1 MGYVFTGKDVHVW
14 SNKNQSNK
22 QWTECLYTV
31 LLSFFLAVV
40 ALCRVHGL
48 SLVAPSGGFSWLR
61 WAGFPLRRPLILLST
76 GSALQWLQC
85 VDSVIAALGLSSTVS
100 VVVTLGFRPGIE
112 LVSLAL
118 QGRFLTIEPPGKPI
132 SLLLNKIYAYGQRLD
147 HQYNVY
153 EVKLVEDEWFFFFNI
168 SAHINFCVTT
178 FAH

>member
-1 MGYVFTGKDVHVW
+1 MVG
-14 SNKNQSNK
+14 
-22 QWTECLYTV
+22 
-31 LLSFFLAVV
+31 
-40 ALCRVHGL
+40 LCRAHGL

-61 WAGFPLRRPLILLST
+61 WAGFPLRWPLILLST

-85 VDSVIAALGLSSTVS
+85 VDSVIAALGLSSTIS

-132 SLLLNKIYAYGQRLD
+132 SLLLNKIYAYGQRLN
-147 HQYNVY
+147 HEYNVY

-168 SAHINFCVTT
+168 STHIIFVLQHLHTRIQVVDNLGCRL
-178 FAH
+178 HYS